1 MNHLKVQV
9 CNAGKQRRSSCS
21 SLLSTRSDRQSE
33 LLPSRQSSG
42 WGAAAKHD
50 ETQETEGRHTHKTQ
64 NKPTSIINISYSE
77 VLWVCAHNGLWA
89 THHRRLSI
97 SFIRTHFTGQLCDNL
112 RLVGYIWFLVANS
125 NSSFQGGLS
134 LSQSVTRSL
143 THVTLQRL
151 KVFCWK

>member
-1 MNHLKVQV
+1 MRVNRDGAAV
-9 CNAGKQRRSSCS
+9 R
-21 SLLSTRSDRQSE
+21 LS
-33 LLPSRQSSG
+33 SRQGQTDSLSSTLHVSPLG
-42 WGAAAKHD
+42 WGAAAKRD

>member
-1 MNHLKVQV
+1 MRVNRDGAAV
-9 CNAGKQRRSSCS
+9 R
-21 SLLSTRSDRQSE
+21 LS
-33 LLPSRQSSG
+33 SRQGQTDSLSSTLHVSPLA
-42 WGAAAKHD
+42 WGAAAKRD

-125 NSSFQGGLS
+125 NSSISGGLS